1 MVTRIIIGLVFVF
14 LPGPPLAAGDDLSEG
29 LVEDVFELDPVV
41 VVAGKIP
48 RSQSDVAGQVTVIH
62 ADLISRWL
70 VEDGNGLL
78 AYEPGL
84 ELETEGT
91 RFSASGVNIRGVGG
105 NRVDIEID
113 GVPVR
118 DRFSI
123 GAYSNA
129 GKALVETDRIKRVE
143 VLYGPASV
151 MYGSNAL
158 GGVVAI
164 STWDP
169 SDLLSVTDGSY
180 WLGIRAG
187 YRGANES
194 WSGSGV
200 GAWGE
205 GQHGLL
211 AAATIRSGHELDNQ
225 APADTPNDPQNWDSR
240 DFQFRYTFDTS
251 SGNRLRLTAQGT
263 ERVVKTEVKS
273 LLGYGRRFRWTTA
286 LKGDDEDESRR
297 IVLDYDFSSSWGRG
311 TVRAFNVDHE
321 TDQLTHEVRAKA
333 PNPVENRRRFNYQQ
347 ETSGIESFLFREYR
361 WGASEHR
368 LGFGAEWLRS
378 EVSELRDGLQTSL
391 LTGESSNVILGE
403 NMPVR
408 DFPESRTDEYGV
420 WLQDE
425 IRLAGGRWELIPGL
439 RWDRSELRPRPDEVW
454 LEDNPGTPVVD
465 VSESRTTP
473 RLGVLWHPSEQWTAY
488 GQYSVGF
495 RAPPFEDANIGFTI
509 PLFGFRAIPNP
520 DLRSETSSGL
530 EFGLRFHTPA
540 SRMSLSVFHTDYD
553 DFIESRVLIGFDPAT
568 GDLIFQS
575 RNVDQARIYGADLRM
590 DQDLSAW
597 SSVLDG
603 WIFKLAAYWAE
614 GQNRG
619 TDQPLNGIAPP
630 QAVLGLNWMDSS
642 GRWDFAVNGV
652 FTAEKKSTD
661 IDQTDGPRFATPSWI
676 TVDLA
681 AGWRPSEQLELRAG
695 VFNLFDETYWR
706 WLDISNLSPGDPMI
720 PLLSR
725 PGRSFSVTASF
736 TF

>member
-1 MVTRIIIGLVFVF
+1 MIGLLSVF
-14 LPGPPLAAGDDLSEG
+14 LPGLALAADAGVTESGDKE
-29 LVEDVFELDPVV
+29 VFELEHVV

-48 RSQSDVAGQVTVIH
+48 RLQSDVAGQVTVI
-62 ADLISRWL
+62 DGELISRRL
-70 VEDGNGLL
+70 IEDVNGLL
-78 AYEPGL
+78 GYEPGL

-91 RFSASGVNIRGVGG
+91 RFAASAINIRGVGG

-129 GKALVETDRIKRVE
+129 GRALVETDRIKRVE

-164 STWDP
+164 TTWDP
-169 SDLLSVTDGSY
+169 SDLLLKTEKPYWMSV
-180 WLGIRAG
+180 RAG
-187 YRGANES
+187 YRGSNES
-194 WSGSGV
+194 RSGSGV
-200 GAWGE
+200 VAWGE

-211 AAATIRSGHELDNQ
+211 AAATVRSGHELDNQ
-225 APADTPNDPQNWDSR
+225 ASSDIPNDPQDWDSR
-240 DFQFRYTFDTS
+240 DFQFRYTFDTAA
-251 SGNRLRLTAQGT
+251 GNRLRLTAQGT
-263 ERVVKTEVKS
+263 ERQVKTEVNS

-286 LKGDDEDESRR
+286 LNGDDEDKSRR
-297 IVLDYDFSSSWGRG
+297 IALDYDFSFASRG
-311 TVRAFNVDHE
+311 QGTIRAFSVDQE

-333 PNPVENRRRFNYQQ
+333 PTPVENHRRFNYQQ
-347 ETSGIESFLFREYR
+347 EISGIESFLFRDYR
-361 WGASEHR
+361 WGSSEHR
-368 LGFGAEWLRS
+368 LGLGAEWLRS
-378 EVSELRDGLQTSL
+378 DVSELRDGLQTNL
-391 LTGESSNVILGE
+391 QTGESTNIILGE

-408 DFPESRTDEYGV
+408 DFPVSRTDEYGV

-425 IRLAGGRWELIPGL
+425 IRLADGRWELVPGL
-439 RWDRSELRPRPDEVW
+439 RWDRSKLKPRPDEIW
-454 LEDNPGTPVVD
+454 LEDNPGTAVVE
-465 VSESRTTP
+465 VSESRVTP
-473 RLGVLWHPSEQWTAY
+473 RLGILWHPSEQWTAY
-488 GQYSVGF
+488 GQYSGGF

-530 EFGLRFHTPA
+530 EFGLRFHRPG
-540 SRMSLSVFHTDYD
+540 SRISLALFHTDYD

-575 RNVDQARIYGADLRM
+575 RNVDRARIYGADLRL

-597 SSVLDG
+597 SSALDG
-603 WIFKLAAYWAE
+603 WMLNLAAYWAE
-614 GQNRG
+614 GENRG

-630 QAVLGLNWMDSS
+630 QAVLGLNWTDAS
-642 GRWDFAVNGV
+642 GRWDFAANSV
-652 FTAEKKSTD
+652 FTTEKKGKD
-661 IDQTDGPRFATPSWI
+661 IDESDGQRFATPSWV
-676 TVDLA
+676 TVDLS
-681 AGWRPSEQLELRAG
+681 AGWRPTERLELRAA

-706 WLDISNLSPGDPMI
+706 WLDVSNLSPGDPMI

-725 PGRSFSVTASF
+725 PGRTYSLTASF